1 MYFISKIIKNFELL
15 MQYLGLSFDLNK
27 QERSKILWLTLAFF
41 CVIGSYTILKEL
53 KDLFF
58 AQIVG
63 GKYVYQVKILS
74 MFILLPATLLYA
86 KLVDCLNR
94 FTLLMSYS
102 LLYGVAGCVIAYY
115 LNDPVIGLS
124 NTVASSDRTFG
135 WFIYLFY
142 EGLVPFVISVFWAF
156 ANSITSPETAKKGYP
171 ILIAGSKLGGA
182 FMAFIAYSMF
192 TPTTFLGHFNFSS
205 VMISQ
210 ILLIGSSV
218 LLVISPMIIYFLLKT
233 STQKNLQGY
242 EAVHDYEQEQEKK
255 GKSETGMLSGLTML
269 FKYPYIMGI
278 FGMMFFYELVNVVL
292 GIQRIVL
299 LQSFA
304 KDAAEFSGAMFWNR
318 VVIQGSG
325 VIVAFLGTRVLIK
338 KLGEKTCL
346 ILFPILTGCL
356 LVYLMM
362 IYNEQAIIL
371 VFTLLGILNYSFAQP
386 LRESLYIPTV
396 KDVRFKSKAWIESFG
411 QRFAKTCGSGV
422 IGTIQQ
428 IAVVGTST
436 YVALFSGFFVWVIVL
451 WTVVAWLLGK
461 KYESMVKKGEAIG
474 AE

>member
-1 MYFISKIIKNFELL
+1 MYFISKVMGKIESL
-15 MQYLGLSFDLNK
+15 MEALGLSLDLNK
-27 QERSKILWLTLAFF
+27 QERNKILWLTLAFF
-41 CVIGSYTILKEL
+41 CLIGSYTVLKEL

-63 GKYVYQVKILS
+63 ASYVYQVKFLS

-86 KLVDCLNR
+86 KLVDYLNR
-94 FTLLMSYS
+94 FSLLIVYS
-102 LLYGVAGCVIAYY
+102 LLYGIAGFVIAYY

-124 NTVASSDRTFG
+124 NTVASPDRTFG

-156 ANSITSPETAKKGYP
+156 ANSVTSPETAKKGYP

-182 FMAFIAYSMF
+182 SMAFLAYSMF

-205 VMISQ
+205 VVISQ
-210 ILLIGSSV
+210 ILLIGSSI
-218 LLVISPMIIYFLLKT
+218 LLVVSPLIIYFLLKT

-255 GKSETGMLSGLTML
+255 GESETGMFSGLTML

-338 KLGEKTCL
+338 KLGEKVCL
-346 ILFPILTGCL
+346 MLFPILTGCL

-362 IYNEQAIIL
+362 IYNEQAILL

-386 LRESLYIPTV
+386 LREALYIPTV

-411 QRFAKTCGSGV
+411 QRFAKACGSGV
-422 IGTIQQ
+422 IGTIQR
-428 IAVVGTST
+428 IAIVGTPA

-461 KYESMVKKGEAIG
+461 KYASLIKKSEAIG
-474 AE
+474 AN